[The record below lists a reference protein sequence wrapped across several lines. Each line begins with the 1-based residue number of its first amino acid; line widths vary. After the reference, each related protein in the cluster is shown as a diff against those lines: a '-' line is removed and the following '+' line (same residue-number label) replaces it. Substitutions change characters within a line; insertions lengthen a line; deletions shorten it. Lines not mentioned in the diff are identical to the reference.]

1 MKFRLPRGT
10 GAHRSA
16 SPRQLRAEN
25 RELRARQAAADD
37 FFARLIEDRDAVHA
51 AYETAKQRYV
61 EAELVVVCQQ
71 HELGLLE
78 AQVTALESDLANL
91 RAVSAP
97 AGTRDVDPDDQ
108 PTEPTGTPVKTLHEA
123 LALAGTKAL
132 AVRLP

>member
-1 MKFRLPRGT
+1 VKFTLRRGT

-25 RELRARQAAADD
+25 RTLRARQDAADD

-51 AYETAKQRYV
+51 AYETARQRYV
-61 EAELVVVCQQ
+61 DAELVVVCQQ

-78 AQVTALESDLANL
+78 AKVTALEADLANL
-91 RAVSAP
+91 RAISAP

-108 PTEPTGTPVKTLHEA
+108 PTEPTGIPVQTLHEA
-123 LALAGTKAL
+123 LALVGTKAL
-132 AVRLP
+132 AVRIH